1 MDEISNI
8 LPKEACPVSG
18 TSDQIHKMNQVNPN
32 WEEIAHSPEFRNLMQ
47 KKKRFTISATI
58 FFALYYFALPF
69 FTGYFKFLNT
79 PVIGSINGAYLFAL
93 SQFFMAWILAIL
105 YVRHANKTDKLVQR
119 LIEEQRRTAS

>member
-1 MDEISNI
+1 MSE
-8 LPKEACPVSG
+8 
-18 TSDQIHKMNQVNPN
+18 TRDQVRKINQVDPD
-32 WEEIAHSPEFRNLMQ
+32 WEEIAHSPEFRKMMQ
-47 KKKRFTISATI
+47 KKKRFTISATV

-105 YVRHANKTDKLVQR
+105 YVRHANKMDKLVQQ
-119 LIEEQRRTAS
+119 LIEKQRRTAS